1 MKSLFEK
8 LYLPASFKFI
18 SAALLLGST
27 SAYAGG
33 GVALGATRI
42 IYEVGANQ
50 VSLPIRN
57 SSKENTFLIQ
67 SWVADNGGKKSA
79 DFVVTPPLFTL
90 KSASENA
97 LRVIYVGENAP
108 VDREQ
113 LYLFS
118 SKAIPAVDKK
128 TLSKNS
134 LQIAVQSEIKLFL
147 RPKGLP
153 MKPHEAPA
161 ALRCQL
167 QGDALVVSNPS
178 PYYVTLIAPVI
189 GGKKIS
195 GGMVDPKGTL
205 TLPAKGA
212 RGEITLQTVNDYG
225 AHTNPLRCPA
235 A

>member
-1 MKSLFEK
+1 MKFLMDNVHLS
-8 LYLPASFKFI
+8 ASFKLMSIFLVF
-18 SAALLLGST
+18 SSVN
-27 SAYAGG
+27 AYAGG

-42 IYEVGANQ
+42 VYEVGANQ
-50 VSLPIRN
+50 VSVPIRN
-57 SSKENTFLIQ
+57 ASKDNTFLIQ
-67 SWVADNGGKKSA
+67 SWVSDKAGKKSA

-90 KSASENA
+90 KSVSESA
-97 LRVIYVGENAP
+97 MRVIYVGEKAP
-108 VDREQ
+108 SDREQ

-118 SKAIPAVDKK
+118 SKAIPAVGKK

-134 LQIAVQSEIKLFL
+134 LHIAVQSEIKLFL

-167 QGDALVVSNPS
+167 QGDTLVVSNPS
-178 PYYVTLIAPVI
+178 PYYVTLLAPVV
-189 GGKKIS
+189 GGQALS
-195 GGMVDPKGTL
+195 SGMVEPKGSL

-212 RGEITLQTVNDYG
+212 RGEVKLQTVNDYG
-225 AHTNPLRCPA
+225 AHTNPLLCPA